1 MVITLEQLMQ
11 GKATKIKNKEYLT
24 TESYVAPFIERMV
37 KHTNEFIINVKPAD
51 QISLT
56 KDGEVN
62 FEDIIYNRVNIEAVL
77 PDEYA
82 YEGHKQVIGFVYAL
96 DTRKPVVKQYCG
108 GLRSCC
114 LNLATFDVNMLQ
126 VSYLEPETSIDY
138 SFSSTC
144 MEKAQTI
151 SHNLNKLSKIEF
163 SKEQCFNELG
173 TWIDRCINK
182 KFVNDFGAI
191 KLSESTPIEAY
202 KNLFYN
208 EKSPYFTK
216 DNFVTG
222 FDIYQSFTDLVSN
235 GTSEKTKD
243 FVNRFEKTILVGKI
257 MGIIP

>member
-24 TESYVAPFIERMV
+24 TESYVAPFIERMA
-37 KHTNEFIINVKPAD
+37 KYTNNFIINVKPAD

-77 PDEYA
+77 PNEYA
-82 YEGHKQVIGFVYAL
+82 YEGHKQVVGFVYAL
-96 DTRKPVVKQYCG
+96 DTRKPVVKQYVG
-108 GLRSCC
+108 ALRSAC
-114 LNLATFDVNMLQ
+114 LNLCVFNPTALSVQ
-126 VSYLEPETSIDY
+126 SLEPEEAINY
-138 SFSSTC
+138 SFLNNC
-144 MEKAQTI
+144 MHMTEDIGVK
-151 SHNLNKLSKIEF
+151 LNKLSKIEF

-182 KFVNDFGAI
+182 KFVNDFGAV

-208 EKSPYFTK
+208 EKSPYFSK
-216 DNFVTG
+216 DGFITG
-222 FDIYQSFTDLVSN
+222 FDAYNSFTDIICN
-235 GTSEKTKD
+235 GKSAD
-243 FVNRFEKTILVGKI
+243 LVNRFEKTYLVSQI
-257 MGIIP
+257 MGV